1 MGLIEA
7 KRQARAILADAVLT
21 QFQVAALDEL
31 LAAAMSDAY
40 DEGYG
45 HGMADESEAN

>member
-7 KRQARAILADAVLT
+7 KRQTRTILADADRPE
-21 QFQVAALDEL
+21 VASLDEL
-31 LAAAMSDAY
+31 IAAAMSDAY